1 MIVCFWNFMFLFTK
15 SVVPMFSKLL
25 INFFLLQCI
34 WYCYISCFSFLMYHF
49 LKWKKKKTAPKKIRL
64 QRSEESKNTLD
75 FSGGSVVKNLPANTG
90 DADSIP
96 GSGRSSGEGNGNP
109 VQYSCLEN
117 TMDRGVRQATVHGV
131 TRVGH
136 NLATKSQAF

>member
-1 MIVCFWNFMFLFTK
+1 MIGLFQLRIYFK
-15 SVVPMFSKLL
+15 FSLE
-25 INFFLLQCI
+25 
-34 WYCYISCFSFLMYHF
+34 SFPCNLVS
-49 LKWKKKKTAPKKIRL
+49 K
-64 QRSEESKNTLD
+64 ESAC
-75 FSGGSVVKNLPANTG
+75 SAG
-90 DADSIP
+90 DPGSIP

>member
-1 MIVCFWNFMFLFTK
+1 M
-15 SVVPMFSKLL
+15 
-25 INFFLLQCI
+25 
-34 WYCYISCFSFLMYHF
+34 
-49 LKWKKKKTAPKKIRL
+49 KKKKTAPKKIRL

>member
-1 MIVCFWNFMFLFTK
+1 
-15 SVVPMFSKLL
+15 
-25 INFFLLQCI
+25 
-34 WYCYISCFSFLMYHF
+34 MYHF

-109 VQYSCLEN
+109 VQYSCLGN
-117 TMDRGVRQATVHGV
+117 PMDREAWLGTVHG
-131 TRVGH
+131 T
-136 NLATKSQAF
+136 TK